1 MYLHLDKNKL
11 ESCIH
16 VTFISYNA
24 FFLGHSQGH
33 YIVGFL
39 HNYFWNS
46 ISIRKTA
53 WKIMLAQ
60 MKMRSHLIHC
70 LESHRVNN
78 VSNHKTQACYCED
91 KINETLD

>member
-1 MYLHLDKNKL
+1 MLSFKDTVRDIILW
-11 ESCIH
+11 
-16 VTFISYNA
+16 A
-24 FFLGHSQGH
+24 FFTTTFGTAL
-33 YIVGFL
+33 VL
-39 HNYFWNS
+39 E
-46 ISIRKTA
+46 KTA
-53 WKIMLAQ
+53 WKIMFGQ